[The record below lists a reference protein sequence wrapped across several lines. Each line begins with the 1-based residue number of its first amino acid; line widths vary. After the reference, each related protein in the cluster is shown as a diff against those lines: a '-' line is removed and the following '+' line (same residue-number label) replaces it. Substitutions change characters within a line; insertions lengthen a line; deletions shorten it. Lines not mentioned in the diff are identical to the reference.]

1 MPNYQPQPEE
11 GFVKVTGI
19 RICSTDGYTCVFFYD
34 FEKQIVERDIRRRII
49 LNGQTGS
56 SWRFK
61 RFNHFKI
68 HVPSDKLKANRQY
81 GIYCKYAKVDN
92 GDDGDDNISFA
103 NDNAMVSLDDFI
115 EDSFVEQSVSDYYN
129 YPPLKNITK

>member
-1 MPNYQPQPEE
+1 MSHHSISFDDNSDSYNLYDPDNTVKSLLDLFSITFVPERKVQIKCTFSMPNYQPQPEE

-34 FEKQIVERDIRRRII
+34 FVKQIVERDIRRRII
-49 LNGQTGS
+49 MNGQTGS

-68 HVPSDKLKANRQY
+68 HVPSDKLKANR
-81 GIYCKYAKVDN
+81 
-92 GDDGDDNISFA
+92 
-103 NDNAMVSLDDFI
+103 
-115 EDSFVEQSVSDYYN
+115 
-129 YPPLKNITK
+129 